1 MPKDSLHSPSRL
13 SRDSSHHS
21 PLPNQGWF
29 IGDSST
35 GEPTTEGPL
44 SNQGGDNASTMMAT
58 SERSFGE
65 MSDVDLADLTDQTL
79 SPADTP
85 RTLGSMDLG
94 EINGSGESGRESRVD
109 LCSPES
115 LVDLDGKDLQG
126 EEGQNGDGGND
137 ANNQSQKME
146 DASGAQNESVEK
158 SQPMSGEETDLQTA
172 DEVIS
177 VTVSVKSTE
186 SNAELHQ
193 TDGSRQTEL
202 DQTGSD
208 QIPPAETDQSKSE
221 ENGEEHRR
229 RESEQGTED
238 LNSNQGNTNLNETG
252 NNIDKDGEANEI
264 DVVESKSEEIKE
276 EDKEFVSGE
285 GTIDSKAKNEN
296 DIEIKDEVNMNIDE
310 SDRITDKEDVSP
322 SSEVNKAGETKLES
336 EQLTAMLNLEPEK
349 TSEDKNDK
357 VVTDEDEE
365 LSEQKQDNSQWSKC
379 EYVPIL
385 HPYALINYCKHS
397 AMLSIHIQLIF
408 QSISALLFS
417 VFPTTYRCIV
427 FINMFTDHIT
437 NVFYTCTS
445 ISLSQKSMCAQK
457 GQQLPYS

>member
-1 MPKDSLHSPSRL
+1 
-13 SRDSSHHS
+13 
-21 PLPNQGWF
+21 
-29 IGDSST
+29 
-35 GEPTTEGPL
+35 
-44 SNQGGDNASTMMAT
+44 MAT

-137 ANNQSQKME
+137 ANNQSLKME
-146 DASGAQNESVEK
+146 DERCAETELVEK
-158 SQPMSGEETDLQTA
+158 SQPMSGEEMDLQTA

-193 TDGSRQTEL
+193 TDGSRQTEP

-221 ENGEEHRR
+221 ENGEEHGR

-264 DVVESKSEEIKE
+264 DVVESNSE
-276 EDKEFVSGE
+276 EDKEVISGE
-285 GTIDSKAKNEN
+285 DTIDSKAKNEN
-296 DIEIKDEVNMNIDE
+296 DSEIKDEVNMNINE
-310 SDRITDKEDVSP
+310 SDRITDKEEVSP
-322 SSEVNKAGETKLES
+322 SLEVSKAGETKHES
-336 EQLTAMLNLEPEK
+336 EQLTAVLNLEPEK

-365 LSEQKQDNSQWSKC
+365 LSEQKQDNSQ
-379 EYVPIL
+379 
-385 HPYALINYCKHS
+385 
-397 AMLSIHIQLIF
+397 
-408 QSISALLFS
+408 
-417 VFPTTYRCIV
+417 
-427 FINMFTDHIT
+427 
-437 NVFYTCTS
+437 
-445 ISLSQKSMCAQK
+445 
-457 GQQLPYS
+457 